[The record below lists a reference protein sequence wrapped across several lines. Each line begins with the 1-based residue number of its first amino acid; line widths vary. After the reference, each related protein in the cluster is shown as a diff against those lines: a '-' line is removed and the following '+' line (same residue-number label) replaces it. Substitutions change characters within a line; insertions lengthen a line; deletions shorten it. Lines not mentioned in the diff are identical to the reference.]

1 MSASHTEKITVTFS
15 ELCYLLFFAMMLT
28 AKGLG
33 LSEGALVYDL
43 LLAGGM
49 FFFLLKMVLTRYD
62 RMELLAVFLLLT
74 LTAIVYIKT
83 GERGIVFCCAMA
95 LGCKDVSLKRI
106 FRVGAFLLTICF
118 FVMMALTQAG
128 LAKGWWYVHSK
139 GSLGYVVRWSFG
151 YMHPNVLHTV
161 WLLLTALWLYI
172 LPLRT
177 RRQLWKTCG
186 LFMLGNLYVFFYS
199 LSYTGFLVC
208 TFYLACNLI
217 FISRSM
223 RNKTDSAKVFIRKAD
238 TVINFLIPMFFPFCV
253 IFSVAGPV
261 LLKGRLYEL
270 ADKLVH
276 HRFVLSNYF
285 LTTEPICLLGHR
297 LLTTP
302 DGNRSID
309 CSYTYL
315 FVYLGVVFFVL
326 ICIGYT
332 TLIVNALRRAR
343 YRELSILLSFTLGGV
358 TEPFMFNT
366 SFKNITMLF
375 LGCWFYHCVEKLSEK
390 APDFWQKKTKFCL
403 WTDKADSKATFSI
416 PLLFHTQKPATN
428 ENKATPARTFSHR
441 SILLSVFCTAAIL
454 GCVCYLFLA
463 PEPKAVLIS
472 PVFCSDGYEIE
483 PRLYSQQ
490 ELSDFAQK
498 DHVRN
503 LTLEKENEPLAMF
516 TGSTAKLE
524 YVRSTVSC
532 GLWCGLAAAGA
543 GSLFILRGKSS
554 SGHTKAGKQNKV

>member
-1 MSASHTEKITVTFS
+1 MISSHTEKQMIPFS
-15 ELCYLLFFAMMLT
+15 ELCYLLFFGMMLIP
-28 AKGLG
+28 KGLG
-33 LSEGALVYDL
+33 LSEGNLVYDL
-43 LLAGGM
+43 LLIGGI
-49 FFFLLKMVLTRYD
+49 FFFLLKMVLTRYN
-62 RMELLAVFLLLT
+62 RLELLAVFLLLA
-74 LTAIVYIKT
+74 LTAIVYLRT
-83 GERGIVFCCAMA
+83 GERGIVFYCAMA

-106 FRVGAFLLTICF
+106 FRVGASLLTVCF
-118 FVMMALTQAG
+118 FVMMALTQSG
-128 LAKGWWYVHSK
+128 LAKGWWYVHDK
-139 GSLGYVVRWSFG
+139 GSLGFVVRWSFG

-177 RRQLWKTCG
+177 KRRLWKTCG

-208 TFYLACNLI
+208 TFYLACNLV
-217 FISRSM
+217 FVSRSM
-223 RNKTDSAKVFIRKAD
+223 RNKKDSEKAIVRRSD
-238 TVINFLIPMFFPFCV
+238 AVINFLTPVFFPFCV

-326 ICIGYT
+326 ICIGYE
-332 TLIVNALRRAR
+332 TLIVNALHKSR
-343 YRELSILLSFTLGGV
+343 YRELSILLGFTLGGV

-366 SFKNITMLF
+366 SFKNITMVF
-375 LGCWFYHCVEKLSEK
+375 LGCWFYHCVERLSEK
-390 APDFWQKKTKFCL
+390 APDFWQKKTAFCL
-403 WTDKADSKATFSI
+403 WADHVDSKATFSI
-416 PLLFHTQKPATN
+416 PQLFHKKRPAANTDT
-428 ENKATPARTFSHR
+428 AMPVRTFSHR
-441 SILLSVFCTAAIL
+441 PILLSIFCLTAII
-454 GCVCYLFLA
+454 GSVCYLFLA

-472 PVFCSDGYEIE
+472 PVFCSDGFEIE

-490 ELSDFAQK
+490 ELSDLEEK

-516 TGSTAKLE
+516 TGTTAELE
-524 YVRSTVSC
+524 YIRSTVSC
-532 GLWCGLAAAGA
+532 GLWCGLAAAAA
-543 GSLFILRGKSS
+543 GEGILFILKRKSRK
-554 SGHTKAGKQNKV
+554 GIQ